1 MGLRLSTMQMHTTGL
16 TGMLDLQKA
25 ISRTQEQI
33 AGNKRVLTP
42 GDDPIASTRILALNQ
57 ELALNDQ
64 YNSNLETLT
73 NRLQREEVAISGVSD
88 LVMRAQE
95 LATQAGNGA
104 LNKEQRGFIAIEM
117 QSVVKSMAQMMN
129 SRDAS
134 GEFIFAG
141 YQGKSEPFVLGDDG
155 RYRYAGDEGQRSIQ
169 IASATS
175 VASSDSG
182 KKVFVDVKSV
192 VTTVVGHA
200 NTRNRG
206 VPPAIIGGERIIDH
220 AAFAEFYPE
229 DVIIEFRPLAEVEP
243 ALLTYNIKQASD
255 GRILKE
261 NQPYQSGELIEFGG
275 AGVRISGEPAVGD
288 TFIVESSNK
297 KGLLSNLEDFI
308 VSLKDLSD
316 SAADKQELAQQ
327 VANTLGNLHNAQTTL
342 LETRSSVG
350 ARLNLVEASRSNNAE
365 FELVIKSAL
374 SEIADLDYSKAISQ
388 LSQES
393 FILEAAQASFARVS
407 KLSIFK
413 YI

>member
-1 MGLRLSTMQMHTTGL
+1 MGLRLSTMQIHATGL
-16 TGMLDLQKA
+16 AGMLDLQKA
-25 ISRTQEQI
+25 VSRTQEQI

-73 NRLQREEVAISGVSD
+73 NRLQREEVAVSGVSD

-95 LATQAGNGA
+95 LVTQAGNGA

-117 QSVVKSMAQMMN
+117 QSLVKSMAQMMN

-182 KKVFVDVKSV
+182 KAVFVDVKSV
-192 VTTVVGHA
+192 VNTVVGHA
-200 NTRNRG
+200 NTSNRG
-206 VPPAIIGGERIIDH
+206 VPPAIIGGERVVDPD
-220 AAFAEFYPE
+220 AFAKFYPE
-229 DVIIEFRPLAEVEP
+229 DVIIEFRPLEEVEP

-261 NQPYQSGELIEFGG
+261 NLPYQSGELIEFGG
-275 AGVRISGEPAVGD
+275 AGVQISGEPAVGD

-297 KGLLSNLEDFI
+297 KGLLTNLEDFI
-308 VSLKDLSD
+308 ISLKDLSD
-316 SAADKQELAQQ
+316 SGTDKQELAQQ
-327 VANTLGNLHNAQTTL
+327 VANTLGNLNNAQTTL

-365 FELVIKSAL
+365 FELVIKTAL

-407 KLSIFK
+407 RLSIFK

>member
-1 MGLRLSTMQMHTTGL
+1 MGLRLSTMQMHATGL
-16 TGMLDLQKA
+16 AGMLDLQKA
-25 ISRTQEQI
+25 VSKTQEQI

-42 GDDPIASTRILALNQ
+42 GDDPIATTRILALNQ

-73 NRLQREEVAISGVSD
+73 NRLQREEVAIAGVSD
-88 LVMRAQE
+88 LVLRAQE
-95 LATQAGNGA
+95 LVTQAGDGA

-155 RYRYAGDEGQRSIQ
+155 RYRYVGDEGQRSIQ
-169 IASATS
+169 IAPATS

-182 KKVFVDVKSV
+182 KEVFVDVKSV
-192 VTTVVGHA
+192 VNTVVGHA
-200 NTRNRG
+200 NAGNRG
-206 VPPAIIGGERIIDH
+206 VPPAIIGGERITDP
-220 AAFAEFYPE
+220 AAFAKFYPE
-229 DVIIEFRPLAEVEP
+229 DVIIEFRPMDEVDP
-243 ALLTYNIKQASD
+243 PLLTYNIKQASD

-261 NQPYQSGELIEFGG
+261 NQPFLSGELIEFKG
-275 AGVRISGEPAVGD
+275 AGVRISGEPMVGD

-297 KGLLSNLEDFI
+297 KGLLTNLEDFI
-308 VSLKDLSD
+308 VALKDLSD
-316 SAADKQELAQQ
+316 TGADKQALANE
-327 VANTLGNLHNAQTTL
+327 VANTLGNLNNAQTTL

>member
-1 MGLRLSTMQMHTTGL
+1 MGLRLSTMQIHATGL
-16 TGMLDLQKA
+16 AGMLDLQKA
-25 ISRTQEQI
+25 VSRTQEQI

-73 NRLQREEVAISGVSD
+73 NRLQREEVAVSGVSD

-95 LATQAGNGA
+95 LVTQAGNGA

-117 QSVVKSMAQMMN
+117 QSLVKSMAQMMN

-182 KKVFVDVKSV
+182 KAVFVDVKSV
-192 VTTVVGHA
+192 VNTVVGHA
-200 NTRNRG
+200 NTSNRG
-206 VPPAIIGGERIIDH
+206 VPPAIIGGERVVDPD
-220 AAFAEFYPE
+220 AFAKFYPE
-229 DVIIEFRPLAEVEP
+229 DVIIEFRPLEEVEP

-261 NQPYQSGELIEFGG
+261 NLPYQSGELIEFGG

-297 KGLLSNLEDFI
+297 KGLLTNLEDFI
-308 VSLKDLSD
+308 ISLKDLRD
-316 SAADKQELAQQ
+316 SGSDKQELAQQ
-327 VANTLGNLHNAQTTL
+327 VANTLGNLNNAQTTL

-365 FELVIKSAL
+365 FELVIKTAL

-407 KLSIFK
+407 RLSIFK